1 MGTSQ
6 QAIGMPLPQR
16 RRELL
21 RKLTIC
27 ALEGEDFCAR
37 ANDDDKYI
45 GLVTVNKSAVYGTAF
60 HASGAMMAE
69 AEWHRW
75 RNQTIADYPDVDPN
89 ENDVIPRDYFTVLHQ
104 MVRLVTDRLTHE
116 IDEDLV
122 RAIRKASADPVLK
135 DDYLVI
141 DIDKYKKPADES
153 EETRKDT
160 TMATRRKQSAKPAPK
175 PEPTSERGP
184 EAEEPNL
191 DQVFL
196 VVMEPPDGPIRPI
209 MAFGDQETAN
219 GVVESMAVVA
229 GYQENE
235 RERQTTYA
243 LYVIPFK
250 A

>member
-1 MGTSQ
+1 MGASQ

-16 RRELL
+16 QHELL

-27 ALEGEDFCAR
+27 AIEGEDLCAR
-37 ANDDDKYI
+37 ANDGDNYL
-45 GLVTVNKSAVYGTAF
+45 GLVTVNKSVVYGMAF
-60 HASGAMMAE
+60 HAPGAIMAE
-69 AEWHRW
+69 AEWRRW
-75 RNQTIADYPDVDPN
+75 RDQTIADYPDIDPD
-89 ENDVIPRDYFTVLHQ
+89 EYDVVPRDYFTVLHQ
-104 MVRLVTDRLTHE
+104 MARIVADRLTHE
-116 IDEDLV
+116 VDENLV

-135 DDYLVI
+135 EDYLVI
-141 DIDKYKKPADES
+141 DTDKYRKPENKS
-153 EETRKDT
+153 EEARRET